1 MGYKKGSPLM
11 VGKKIS
17 EGNKTA
23 VIHTFPFYFYATNNN
38 GLCYSDSNNKTY
50 LNENEVNLINLLV

>member
-1 MGYKKGSPLM
+1 M

-23 VIHTFPFYFYATNNN
+23 VIQAFPFYFYATDDN

-50 LNENEVNLINLLV
+50 LNENEVNS

>member
-1 MGYKKGSPLM
+1 M

-23 VIHTFPFYFYATNNN
+23 VIQTFPFYLYASDD
-38 GLCYSDSNNKTY
+38 GGMCYSDSNNKTY
-50 LNENEVNLINLLV
+50 LNENEVD